1 MKTGENKVSN
11 NIITEYVSINEIQQ
25 YMLHIQNESSDV
37 LLMLHGGPCMP
48 NSYTAHHVAPYLDFC
63 NVVYYDQRG
72 CGKTQLKSKS
82 KPDDLTMDALIADL
96 RQTISHLKE
105 RYQTKRIFLA
115 GHSWGSVLGTEYIQ
129 RYPQDVV
136 AYFGYGQC
144 VATSVTDKIF
154 YAHLKEKV
162 LQSGNK
168 RDIRKFQSVDENY
181 PNIPLAQFVRGTSV
195 LASLELKYGYQ
206 AADVKQI
213 VRKSPIMSFRDG
225 MQIMKTEFA
234 DKIVGDVFHSY
245 DIRDITDYKT
255 PVYYLLGRHDKW
267 TDSVTAAQYFET
279 IQAPKKAL
287 YWIENAG
294 HMVDTDKP
302 KDFFGTIKEVMRSE

>member
-1 MKTGENKVSN
+1 MTKSDKKFHE
-11 NIITEYVSINEIQQ
+11 EYVPINGIQQ
-25 YMLHIQNESSDV
+25 YMLHIPNDSENV
-37 LLMLHGGPCMP
+37 LIMLHGGPCMP
-48 NSYTAHHVAPYLDFC
+48 NSYTAHYVAPYLNFC

-82 KPDDLTMDALIADL
+82 KPQDLTMDALIEDL
-96 RQTISHLKE
+96 RQTISYLKE
-105 RYQTKRIFLA
+105 RYQTKRIFIA

-129 RYPQDVV
+129 RYPEDVLG
-136 AYFGYGQC
+136 YFAYGQC

-168 RDIRKFQSVDENY
+168 GDMKKFHSVNKDF
-181 PNIPLAQFVRGTSV
+181 PNVPLSEFVRGTAV
-195 LASLELKYGYQ
+195 LAGLELKYGYQ
-206 AADVKQI
+206 VADVKQI

-234 DKIVGDVFHSY
+234 DKIVGDIFYSY

-267 TDSVTAAQYFET
+267 TDSDTAAKYFQT
-279 IQAPKKAL
+279 INAPKKGL
-287 YWIENAG
+287 YWIEKAG

-302 KDFFGTIKEVMRSE
+302 KDFFGTIKELMAGL